1 MSITTIGY
9 RSVLIGLL
17 ALLATGPLMPAA
29 EVGPRGEEVAVTVE
43 TEHLKYVLGADGRSL
58 HFIDK
63 KSGADYCQT
72 VPAAPIAHV
81 KVGGKVRPAA
91 SAKTDGDRISLRF
104 ADTDIR
110 AALRIIRHPRYFVVE
125 VVSVEGTGAEVFT
138 FLDLPL
144 TLKGSP
150 GEPFAACA
158 LALNLKTNIAEIPR
172 PVGRLVAMCH
182 RRFGF
187 EGAQAAI
194 VACPP
199 DKLRTILQEAV
210 TDAPELPHSPLGGP
224 WAMDHDVNKGSYL
237 FDFGGL
243 NEKTV
248 DDWIKLARQL
258 GMNQIDF
265 HGGRS
270 FRFGDCRPNPEI
282 YPNGL
287 ASMKAV
293 VDRLHEAGLKAGLHT
308 YAFFIAKD
316 APWVTPVPD
325 PRLGKDGEYTLAA
338 DLSADAVTVPV
349 NESLERRRLETGFF
363 EQNSLTLQ
371 IGDELIVYAG
381 LSKEKPYAFT
391 KCQRGAHG
399 TKVAAHK
406 AGAKVYHL
414 KQCFF
419 LFTPDGDSTLLE
431 EVAQKTADT
440 YNACGFDMMY
450 LDALD
455 GEGILGGNEYGWHYG
470 SKFVFELF
478 KRLKK
483 PPVMEMS
490 TFHHHLW
497 YVRSRMGAWDHPN
510 RSHKAFIDMH
520 CEANAGLTRMFLPGH
535 LGWWAVKTWSDIQN
549 EPTYADDIEYLCG
562 KCIGNDCGFS
572 VMGVNPGNIN
582 SAPVYG
588 RLAGIMR
595 QYEELR
601 HANYFDAATRAKLA
615 EPGKEYTLFQNT
627 DGRWRLRPVVYD
639 KHKVECLDDW
649 SRCWKVS
656 NPFGPQPV
664 RLRIEAL
671 VSISPYETPESATV
685 VDFADTADFSEHA
698 ANTGVTADLRPNTEL
713 VKAGKVSGAFTA
725 SNTGK
730 VDRKAAWAKAGKKFE
745 PPLSLEKH
753 EGLGLWVHGDGKGEI
768 LNIQLTSPAHV
779 SGGIGDHYIN
789 IDFTGW
795 RYLELVEPEG
805 DRWRNYKWPYG
816 WSYSIFR
823 EHVDFKQVHTI
834 SLWYNNLPPDGS
846 VTCHLSPIRGL
857 SVFTN
862 KVRNP
867 SVTIGGRTLVFPVE
881 MESGSYIEFNSPT
894 DCKHY
899 SKEGG
904 LIGDVTPQGDVPQ
917 LTAGTNEASFK
928 CEPTGDVRPR
938 ARVMVISQGEPL

>member
-1 MSITTIGY
+1 MSIMVS
-9 RSVLIGLL
+9 RQSVLIGLF
-17 ALLATGPLMPAA
+17 ALVAAGPLTPVTGATPDGEKAA
-29 EVGPRGEEVAVTVE
+29 VVVE
-43 TEHLKYVLGADGRSL
+43 TDYVKCALGTDARSL
-58 HFIDK
+58 HFIDRQ
-63 KSGADYCQT
+63 SGTDYCR
-72 VPAAPIAHV
+72 PAPIARV
-81 KVGGKVRPAA
+81 KVAGKEHPAS
-91 SAKTDGDRISLRF
+91 SAKADGDLVVLGF
-104 ADTDIR
+104 GDTDVR
-110 AALRIIRHPRYFVVE
+110 AVLKLISRARYFVVE
-125 VVSVEGTGAEVFT
+125 VISLEGPGVEVFT

-144 TLKGSP
+144 ALQAKA
-150 GEPFAACA
+150 GEPLAACT
-158 LALNLKTNIAEIPR
+158 LALNLKTNVLEIPR
-172 PVGRLVAMCH
+172 PVSRLEAICY

-187 EGAQAAI
+187 AGAQAAV

-199 DKLRTILQEAV
+199 DQLRQILQQVV
-210 TDAPELPHSPLGGP
+210 TDAPGLPHSPLGGP

-237 FDFGGL
+237 FDFGDL

-248 DDWIKLARQL
+248 DDWIKLAKRL

-293 VDRLHEAGLKAGLHT
+293 VDRLHEAGIKAGLHT

-325 PRLGKDGEYTLAA
+325 PRLGKDATYTLASDIAA
-338 DLSADAVTVPV
+338 DSATVPV
-349 NESLERRRLETGFF
+349 NESLTGRNLKTGFF
-363 EQNSLTLQ
+363 ERNSLTLQ

-381 LSKEKPYAFT
+381 LSEDKPYAFT
-391 KCQRGAHG
+391 QCRRGAHG
-399 TKVAAHK
+399 TKATAHAA
-406 AGAKVYHL
+406 GDKVHHL

-478 KRLKK
+478 KRLNK

-490 TFHHHLW
+490 IFHHHLW

-510 RSHKAFIDMH
+510 RSHKRFIDLH
-520 CEANAGLTRMFLPGH
+520 CEANAGLARMFLPGH
-535 LGWWAVKTWSDIQN
+535 LGWWAVKTYSDIQN
-549 EPTYADDIEYLCG
+549 EPTFSDDIEYLCG

-582 SAPVYG
+582 AVPLFG
-588 RLAGIMR
+588 RLADIMR
-595 QYEELR
+595 NYEELR
-601 HANYFDAATRAKLA
+601 HARYFDEATRAKLA
-615 EPGKEYTLFQNT
+615 DPGKEFTLFKT
-627 DGRWRLRPVVYD
+627 DDGRWRLRPVQYA
-639 KHKVECLDDW
+639 KHKVESRNDW
-649 SRCWKVS
+649 TRIWQVK
-656 NPFGPQPV
+656 NPYERQPV

-671 VSISPYETPESATV
+671 PSISPYDTPGGLV
-685 VDFADTADFSEHA
+685 VEDFSDTSDFSERA
-698 ANTGVTADLRPNTEL
+698 ANTGVTADLRPSTMQI
-713 VKAGKVSGAFTA
+713 KAGKVSGAFTA

-730 VDRKAAWAKAGKKFE
+730 VDSGAAWAKVGKKFE

-795 RYLELVEPEG
+795 RYFELVEPEG
-805 DRWRNYKWPYG
+805 ERWRQYTWPYG

-823 EHVDFKQVHTI
+823 EHVDFRQVETI
-834 SLWYNNLPPDGS
+834 SLWYNNLPAEGS
-846 VTCHLSPIRGL
+846 VTCYLSPIRGL
-857 SVFTN
+857 SVFMN
-862 KVRNP
+862 KIKNP
-867 SVTIGGRTLVFPVE
+867 SITIGG
-881 MESGSYIEFNSPT
+881 N
-894 DCKHY
+894 
-899 SKEGG
+899 
-904 LIGDVTPQGDVPQ
+904 
-917 LTAGTNEASFK
+917 
-928 CEPTGDVRPR
+928 
-938 ARVMVISQGEPL
+938 

>member
-1 MSITTIGY
+1 MCLAQ
-9 RSVLIGLL
+9 RLCVARLAVVLICLPAVGCGVGRDRAL
-17 ALLATGPLMPAA
+17 AIQNDHVRLS
-29 EVGPRGEEVAVTVE
+29 VGKNGRWQHFVDRGS
-43 TEHLKYVLGADGRSL
+43 G
-58 HFIDK
+58 IDH
-63 KSGADYCQT
+63 CPQE
-72 VPAAPIAHV
+72 AAPA
-81 KVGGKVRPAA
+81 VGRVRIGTREHDSV
-91 SAKTDGDRISLRF
+91 SATAEGDRIRLGF
-104 ADTDIR
+104 ADTEVQAVLKIAR
-110 AALRIIRHPRYFVVE
+110 RPHYLIVE
-125 VVSVEGTGAEVFT
+125 VISVEGGEVDVFT

-144 TLKGSP
+144 RGSP
-150 GEPFAACA
+150 GESFVACA
-158 LALNLKTNIAEIPR
+158 LALNLKTNVVPIPQ
-172 PVGRLVAMCH
+172 PVDRLGAMCY

-199 DKLRTILQEAV
+199 NKMRAVLQEV
-210 TDAPELPHSPLGGP
+210 VSDAPELPHSPLGGP
-224 WAMDHDVNKGSYL
+224 WAMDHPINKGSYL
-237 FDFGGL
+237 FDFGDL

-248 DDWIKLARQL
+248 DDWIKLAKRL

-287 ASMKAV
+287 ESMKAV
-293 VDRLHEAGLKAGLHT
+293 VDRLHEAGIKAGLHT

-325 PRLGKDGEYTLAA
+325 PRLGKDGLYTLTSDLAA
-338 DLSADAVTVPV
+338 DAVAVPV
-349 NESLERRRLETGFF
+349 NESLDGRRLETGFF
-363 EQNSLTLQ
+363 ERNSLTLQ
-371 IGDELIVYAG
+371 IDDELIVYAG
-381 LSKEKPYAFT
+381 LSEDKPYAFT
-391 KCQRGAHG
+391 RCERGAHG
-399 TKVAAHK
+399 TTIAAHK
-406 AGAKVYHL
+406 AGAKVHHL

-478 KRLKK
+478 KRVKK

-510 RSHKAFIDMH
+510 RSHKRFIDLH
-520 CEANAGLTRMFLPGH
+520 CEANAGLAKVFLPGH
-535 LGWWAVKTWSDIQN
+535 LGWWAVKTYTDIQN

-582 SAPVYG
+582 SVPVYG

-615 EPGKEYTLFQNT
+615 EPGKEFTLGKAD
-627 DGRWRLRPVVYD
+627 DGRWRLRPVTYL
-639 KHKVECLDDW
+639 KHKVEGLDDW
-649 SRCWKVS
+649 TRTWRLE
-656 NPFGPQPV
+656 NPYGQQPV

-671 VSISPYETPESATV
+671 PPISPYDSPEGMTV
-685 VDFADTADFSEHA
+685 EDFADTGDFAERA
-698 ANTGVTADLRPNTEL
+698 ANTGVTVDLRPSTEQ
-713 VKAGKVSGAFTA
+713 VKAGAASEAFTA
-725 SNTGK
+725 SNSGK
-730 VDRKAAWAKAGKKFE
+730 VGRTAAWAKAVKKFK
-745 PPLSLEKH
+745 PTLSLEKH
-753 EGLGLWVHGDGKGEI
+753 EGLGLWVYGDGKGEV
-768 LNIQLTSPAHV
+768 LNVQLTSPSHV
-779 SGGIGDHYIN
+779 SWGIGDHYMT

-795 RYLELVEPEG
+795 RYFELVEPEG
-805 DRWRNYKWPYG
+805 ERWQQYTWPYG
-816 WSYSIFR
+816 GAYSMFR
-823 EHVDFKQVHTI
+823 EHVDYKQVETI
-834 SLWYNNLPPDGS
+834 SLWYNNLPAEGT
-846 VTCHLSPIRGL
+846 VTCYLSPIRGL
-857 SVFTN
+857 SVFMN
-862 KVRNP
+862 KLKNP
-867 SVTIGGRTLVFPVE
+867 SITIGGKTLVFPIE
-881 MESGSYIEFNSPT
+881 MESGSYIEFNSPA

-899 SKEGG
+899 GKDGG
-904 LIGDVTPQGDVPQ
+904 FIGDVIPQGDVPT
-917 LTAGTNEASFK
+917 LEAGANELSFR
-928 CEPTGDVRPR
+928 CDTSGEANPR
-938 ARVMVISQGEPL
+938 ARVTVISHGEPL